1 MASTDELWLID
12 FGDPY
17 PGEPAAHR
25 PALVIGPVEPFSA
38 GLPYVIVV
46 PLTTTRRGLDLHVE
60 IDAEPATGLETTSY
74 AQCELLRSVSG
85 RRLLHRLGRV
95 DLATHFAVDDIL
107 RALLGH

>member
-25 PALVIGPVEPFSA
+25 PALVIGPVEPFST
-38 GLPYVIVV
+38 GLPYVIIV

-60 IDAEPATGLETTSY
+60 IDAEPATGLETKATPS
-74 AQCELLRSVSG
+74 ASSSG
-85 RRLLHRLGRV
+85 R
-95 DLATHFAVDDIL
+95 
-107 RALLGH
+107 